1 MPSAFGELSSV
12 YSLATPAL
20 SEERKKTLGGE
31 HWTGDRLFPQP
42 LSHVALGGAPAPPP
56 YRRAVCR
63 SPFGEISRLGP
74 RPREACNLRV
84 SASRPR
90 DPAPNPSGAER
101 PGDARCQ
108 LPLEGRPAGPRNF
121 SPETGPGNRSEVGSG
136 GAEPGGSR

>member
-1 MPSAFGELSSV
+1 MPLESSAL
-12 YSLATPAL
+12 YTASLL
-20 SEERKKTLGGE
+20 QRFLRRGKKR
-31 HWTGDRLFPQP
+31 WAANTGQETGFSPEP